1 MNFNLTL
8 IKLLKLNPLSNR
20 RFRMKKKVV
29 FIPKQHQKLRSPIIK
44 IQCLIRSY
52 LAKIKY
58 KIKKKE
64 YYNNMYD
71 KNFANKVTLK
81 FISNGSALKIQRW
94 YRSLRHVRKKSWLK
108 KYHKYINKL
117 KHQKLLINAMHKSI
131 GYHHNIKY
139 NDIFNNN
146 NYISTTNHDS
156 SNKNKN
162 SGNNRSSKLSNNG
175 NGKSSRSSSSFSNNN
190 NQDNYTKNE
199 KMRLFCAIIIT
210 RLIRGYL
217 GRRKIKKIKDKIN
230 QQYLVNIHSILKI
243 QSHVRG
249 YLTRKIYSIYGSKNK
264 ILVHKMR
271 RYKKLQLQLQF
282 DRDKYNSFDMI
293 YSKQYSLDKN
303 NNIDGSVD
311 NISSSNKRRG
321 SDINSYNRSNSK
333 QFKFGSIRGSYIN
346 TASDVDRNDDDNDD
360 NTNIND
366 INTSAHSNNNEE
378 NEINT
383 TKYSLNDIPLQF
395 LIRRQTFLFLTLKFG
410 DVNYIHQLHH
420 SIIKIQCRYRQYQAK
435 LLLLNKVNKKKQF
448 YEEKVQKFIYKLIYQ
463 KRIAKALQ
471 VIQTFWKRKL
481 ILFKLKTISCIKIQ
495 SLYRSRKQKIKYQY
509 FIKFKQYSVI
519 KIQSFL
525 LQKIKLKKI
534 KIEIKRL
541 RYLVELKACGEY
553 LYQLTKTRIYTTLLW
568 KNIKKT
574 NISLPHELQKLFLL
588 YSING
593 GIDCMKVIKLFRECK
608 NLIDDIDMTVNTIEM
623 QFTRLKDSGEKRI
636 NYNVFLDLI
645 LSLAVIKFLK
655 IDPAKVKD
663 YIEDATVTSSTSTS
677 TTTKANNNNNNKS
690 TSSSITTTVSTK
702 TNSEDTNMIPSFYY
716 SGLYGKKAFI
726 MKFIITFITTNSDY
740 QKCEDNLKSKKI
752 STKILSHTLVIDSIQ
767 AIQKF
772 IKNRKYIKMITRYL
786 YEMKQMKIKNYRNH
800 AGTIINSSIKGFLS
814 RRLIKRLAQRIY
826 CKYIDGDS
834 ELEYWN
840 NPRTGK
846 SFWTKPKLLGE
857 YDCGMATRMPRKEE
871 VYVIKCSDCNNNNST
886 CYCIQCKLSFCTLC
900 YAMNHKSKNKL
911 KHQHL
916 LIDNCIQCEFQI
928 GTFYCEKCK
937 DNFCDS
943 CYRYVHK
950 RGRLR
955 FHVYQRLSD
964 VCDKCQYRTA
974 HWKEN
979 FNYPNEENN
988 YRLTSLWCND
998 CYYNTNSIMP
1008 IDVFN
1013 SNSYVSQSS
1022 LPSSLV
1028 KISFYGRSV
1037 KEHHEKLLIE
1047 DKKLLILEAFQQRKI
1062 EIQKRKEINS
1072 ILCIQRVYRGYVV
1085 RKLIKNFI
1093 ENRKIF
1099 FELRKKEEHIRNSM
1113 LYYISSIFGYAPSL
1127 KSDTPLE
1134 KVLKSYPTYMHH
1146 ILELCV
1152 QGKWS
1157 DACRMQ
1163 IEHENHMNNIA
1174 PRNNMIQR
1182 MIIRLSI
1189 NSNEKRFKK
1198 IQDQIQV
1205 ITVQYEK
1212 AAQKYRTV
1220 TIVTTIRIIFTFVIV
1235 TTIF

>member
-1 MNFNLTL
+1 
-8 IKLLKLNPLSNR
+8 
-20 RFRMKKKVV
+20 MKKKVI
-29 FIPKQHQKLRSPIIK
+29 FISKQQQKLRSPIIK

-64 YYNNMYD
+64 YYNNMYN
-71 KNFANKVTLK
+71 KNLANKVTLK

-131 GYHHNIKY
+131 GYHHNINY

-146 NYISTTNHDS
+146 NYINTTNHDS
-156 SNKNKN
+156 SN
-162 SGNNRSSKLSNNG
+162 NRSIKLSNKSSG
-175 NGKSSRSSSSFSNNN
+175 NGKSSRSRSSFSNNN
-190 NQDNYTKNE
+190 NQDDYTKNE

-217 GRRKIKKIKDKIN
+217 GRRKIKKIKHKIN

-243 QSHVRG
+243 QSYIRG

-264 ILVHKMR
+264 ILIFKMR

-293 YSKQYSLDKN
+293 YNKQYSLDKK

-321 SDINSYNRSNSK
+321 SDRN
-333 QFKFGSIRGSYIN
+333 
-346 TASDVDRNDDDNDD
+346 NDDD
-360 NTNIND
+360 TNIND
-366 INTSAHSNNNEE
+366 SYNNEE
-378 NEINT
+378 NEMNT
-383 TKYSLNDIPLQF
+383 AKYCLDDIPSQF

-420 SIIKIQCRYRQYQAK
+420 SIIKIQCKYRQYQAK
-435 LLLLNKVNKKKQF
+435 LLLLNKMNKRKLF
-448 YEEKVQKFIYKLIYQ
+448 YEVKIQKFLYKLIYR

-471 VIQTFWKRKL
+471 VIQPFWKRKL
-481 ILFKLKTISCIKIQ
+481 ILFKLKTISCVKIQ
-495 SLYRSRKQKIKYQY
+495 SLYRSRKQKIKYQF

-519 KIQSFL
+519 KIHNFL
-525 LQKIKLKKI
+525 QQKIKLKKI
-534 KIEIKRL
+534 KFELKRL

-608 NLIDDIDMTVNTIEM
+608 NLIDDIDITVNTIEM

-677 TTTKANNNNNNKS
+677 VTTKANNNNNNKS
-690 TSSSITTTVSTK
+690 TSSSITTTTSSK
-702 TNSEDTNMIPSFYY
+702 TNSEDSNLIPSFYY
-716 SGLYGKKAFI
+716 SGLYGKKALI

-740 QKCEDNLKSKKI
+740 QKCEDNLKSKKL
-752 STKILSHTLVIDSIQ
+752 STKILSHTLIVDSIH

-772 IKNRKYIKMITRYL
+772 IKNRKYIKIITRYL
-786 YEMKQMKIKNYRNH
+786 YDMKQIKIKNYRNH

-814 RRLIKRLAQRIY
+814 RRLIKRLAQRVY

-871 VYVIKCSDCNNNNST
+871 VYVIKCSDCNSNNST

-900 YAMNHKSKNKL
+900 YSMNHKSKNKL

-916 LIDNCIQCEFQI
+916 LIDNCIQCEFQV

-1013 SNSYVSQSS
+1013 SNSYASQSS

-1028 KISFYGRSV
+1028 KISFYGHSV

-1047 DKKLLILEAFQQRKI
+1047 EKKLLILEAFQQRKI
-1062 EIQKRKEINS
+1062 EIKKTKEINS

-1099 FELRKKEEHIRNSM
+1099 FVLRKKEEHIRNSM

-1152 QGKWS
+1152 EGKWS

-1189 NSNEKRFKK
+1189 SSNEKRYKK

-1205 ITVQYEK
+1205 ITAQYEK

-1220 TIVTTIRIIFTFVIV
+1220 VIVTTIKNIFTFVI
-1235 TTIF
+1235 TIF